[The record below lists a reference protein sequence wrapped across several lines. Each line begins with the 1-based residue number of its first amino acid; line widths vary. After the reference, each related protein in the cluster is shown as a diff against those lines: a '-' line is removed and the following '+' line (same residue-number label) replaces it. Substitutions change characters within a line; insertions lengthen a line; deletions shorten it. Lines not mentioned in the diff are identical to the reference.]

1 MCRTD
6 RLIIVKIG
14 KKPQKSTST
23 IRKCVME
30 EWLAVSFTRLRM
42 NGHSS
47 VFVLISL
54 QEIVNCI
61 QNNGQNCDTK
71 NDAKF
76 LISKWIG
83 GWIFWVSFH
92 RQVFKKVLTFFKFV
106 SLFSNFNWFQTN
118 FQFSTFTECTCT
130 SDKVCLLSNT
140 EICDSWLRKLVS
152 LYTIQF

>member
-42 NGHSS
+42 KGHSS

-106 SLFSNFNWFQTN
+106 SLFSNFN
-118 FQFSTFTECTCT
+118 
-130 SDKVCLLSNT
+130 
-140 EICDSWLRKLVS
+140 
-152 LYTIQF
+152 

>member
-92 RQVFKKVLTFFKFV
+92 RQVFKKVLTFLSLSVCFQTSTDFRQIFSFLPLLSARAQVTKFV
-106 SLFSNFNWFQTN
+106 FYRT
-118 FQFSTFTECTCT
+118 
-130 SDKVCLLSNT
+130 
-140 EICDSWLRKLVS
+140 LRCVTLD
-152 LYTIQF
+152 